1 MKKFLSKV
9 VFYLTQ
15 KERGATAVE
24 YALIVALVALA
35 IVVGV
40 TALGGGLN
48 TAFTNIAAQ
57 VSGVTHRCCSTMGRE
72 YRRGISRGVIGSYAL
87 SAHPAAWADLITGIN
102 TADGSPSRPP
112 GVGKI

>member
-9 VFYLTQ
+9 AFYLTQ

-57 VSGVTHRCCSTMGRE
+57 VSGAFG
-72 YRRGISRGVIGSYAL
+72 G
-87 SAHPAAWADLITGIN
+87 
-102 TADGSPSRPP
+102 
-112 GVGKI
+112 